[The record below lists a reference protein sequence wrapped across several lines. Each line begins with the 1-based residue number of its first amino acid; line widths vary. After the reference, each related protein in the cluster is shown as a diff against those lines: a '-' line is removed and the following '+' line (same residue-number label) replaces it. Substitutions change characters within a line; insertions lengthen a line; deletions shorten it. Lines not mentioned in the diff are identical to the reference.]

1 MTSIHRRR
9 LQIYREQAT
18 SRIIDLAARDGLSVS
33 DLRSVRLPWYDIRNQ
48 AGEEDEPAS
57 VLIYDEIGG
66 SLGVSAEQ
74 FAQDIAEITAPE
86 IRVRINSPGGAV
98 FDGIAIYNSLN
109 HHPARVVVYVD
120 SLAASAASVVA
131 MAGDEIVMMPGSQM
145 MIHDASA
152 MEQGNAADM
161 GKMATFL
168 DRQSDNVADIYRMR
182 AGGDAAK
189 WRGLMLAETWMFAQ
203 EAVDYGLADRVAEP
217 PAAADPDRDLMSRT
231 FDLGRFRYRGRRN
244 APEPGKG
251 RIVRPRA
258 ATTVRE
264 RPAAPPEATRGG
276 AAERRSAALRGAP
289 RPAPAQAPAGAARA
303 LPFAAQMRAERVT
316 RNGQSLYRLVGVA
329 SVTDTPYEMWD
340 EFGPYDEVIEHG
352 AFADTLAA
360 DPDVAFLVNHRGV
373 TMARR
378 KPGVPDA
385 EQTLLLRMGPD
396 GLRSEAYVNPKR
408 TDVSDLVIAI
418 EDGNITEM
426 SFAFM
431 LVEGAWSDDFTQFRI
446 QRLDL
451 NRGDVSAVNYGANP
465 YTSIAAR
472 SREIMR
478 DLDHLP
484 AGAARAA
491 LDRLQHRGDL
501 APVTAPVPPIDTTP
515 TATGRSLTAV
525 DAWLAAAQAQ

>member
-1 MTSIHRRR
+1 VTSIHRRR

-18 SRIIDLAARDGLSVS
+18 TRIINLAAREGLSVA
-33 DLRSVRLPWYDIRNQ
+33 DLRNVQLPWYEIRNQ
-48 AGEEDEPAS
+48 VDAEDEPAS

-66 SLGVSAEQ
+66 SLGVSSEQ

-86 IRVRINSPGGAV
+86 IRVRINSPGGSV
-98 FDGIAIYNSLN
+98 FVGIAIYNSLN
-109 HHPARVVVYVD
+109 HHPARIVVYVD
-120 SLAASAASVVA
+120 SLAASIASVIA
-131 MAGDEIVMMPGSQM
+131 MAGDEIVMMPGSQL

-152 MEQGNAADM
+152 MEQGNASDM

-182 AGGDAAK
+182 AGGEVAK
-189 WRGLMLAETWMFAQ
+189 WRELLLAETWMFAQ
-203 EAVDYGLADRVAEP
+203 EAVDHGLADRIEQP
-217 PAAADPDRDLMSRT
+217 PGADPDRELMSRT
-231 FDLGRFRYRGRRN
+231 FDLGRFQYRGRRN

-251 RIVRPRA
+251 RVVRPRA
-258 ATTVRE
+258 ATVVRE
-264 RPAAPPEATRGG
+264 RAATAPEATRGG
-276 AAERRSAALRGAP
+276 AAQRRSAALRGAS

-303 LPFAAQMRAERVT
+303 LPFAAQMQAERVE

-340 EFGPYDEVIEHG
+340 EFGPYDEVIERG

-408 TDVSDLVIAI
+408 TDVSDLVVAVQ
-418 EDGNITEM
+418 DGNITEM

-431 LVEGAWSDDFTQFRI
+431 LQHGAWNADFTQFRV
-446 QRLDL
+446 QKLDL
-451 NRGDVSAVNYGANP
+451 HRGDVSAVNYGANP

-491 LDRLQHRGDL
+491 LDKLQHRV
-501 APVTAPVPPIDTTP
+501 APVMAPAPGP
-515 TATGRSLTAV
+515 TGRSLTAV
-525 DAWLAAAQAQ
+525 DAWLAAAQI

>member
-18 SRIIDLAARDGLSVS
+18 TRIIDLAAREGLTVG
-33 DLRSVRLPWYDIRNQ
+33 DLRNVSLPWYEIRNQ
-48 AGEEDEPAS
+48 ADDGEDGPAS

-74 FAQDIAEITAPE
+74 FAQDIAEIDAPE
-86 IRVRINSPGGAV
+86 IRVRINSPGGSV
-98 FDGIAIYNSLN
+98 FDGIAIYNALN
-109 HHPARVVVYVD
+109 HHPARIVVYVD
-120 SLAASAASVVA
+120 ALAASIASVIA

-152 MEQGNAADM
+152 MEQGSAADM

-168 DRQSDNVADIYRMR
+168 DRQSDNVADIYRLR
-182 AGGDAAK
+182 AGGDVGK
-189 WRGLMLAETWMFAQ
+189 WRDLMLAETWMFAR
-203 EAVDYGLADRVAEP
+203 EAVDLGLADRVEDP
-217 PAAADPDRDLMSRT
+217 PARDDDRELMSRT
-231 FDLGRFRYRGRRN
+231 FDLGRYRYRGRRN

-251 RIVRPRA
+251 RVQRRSA
-258 ATTVRE
+258 SVRE
-264 RPAAPPEATRGG
+264 RPTVAAASPRD
-276 AAERRSAALRGAP
+276 AAGRRAAALRGAS

-303 LPFAAQMRAERVT
+303 LPFAAQVRAQRVE
-316 RNGQSLYRLVGVA
+316 RNGQSLYRLEGIA
-329 SVTDTPYEMWD
+329 SVTDKRYEMWD
-340 EFGPYDEVIEHG
+340 DFGPYDEVIERG
-352 AFADTLAA
+352 AFTDTLAA

-385 EQTLLLRMGPD
+385 EQTLLLSMTGQ
-396 GLRSEAYVNPKR
+396 GLKSVAFVNPKR

-418 EDGNITEM
+418 EDRNVDEM
-426 SFAFM
+426 SFAF
-431 LVEGAWSDDFTQFRI
+431 LLEEGYWTDDFATFRI
-446 QRLDL
+446 SRL
-451 NRGDVSAVNYGANP
+451 NIHRGDVSAVNYGANP

-472 SREIMR
+472 SREFMR

-501 APVTAPVPPIDTTP
+501 APVTAPADVAAHTI
-515 TATGRSLTAV
+515 GRSLTAV
-525 DAWLAAAQAQ
+525 DAWLAAAQL